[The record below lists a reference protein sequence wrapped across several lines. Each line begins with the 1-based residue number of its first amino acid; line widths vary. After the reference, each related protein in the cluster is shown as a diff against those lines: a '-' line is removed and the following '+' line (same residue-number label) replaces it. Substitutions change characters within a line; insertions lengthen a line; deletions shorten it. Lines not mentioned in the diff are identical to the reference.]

1 MIRAALLLTS
11 LFSTSLFST
20 SLFSIGVARTAEPVR
35 IGITTILSGPIF
47 DRGQSEQYGAQLA
60 RRPTRWRWRRWPRM
74 PA

>member
-1 MIRAALLLTS
+1 MIRAALLLA
-11 LFSTSLFST
+11 SLFST